1 MDRDMCLNSSC
12 VMKTKCLRYMG
23 KTDIVQAYTNF
34 KPLRNT
40 TRGFSC
46 VGRIDIHAHHNKKYR
61 PKNSANYVDLIAD
74 SKVIEEAPDYRI
86 TSDHNIISVIGNPK
100 IMSQSFNKGM
110 VNVYLRVGTN
120 QTKRF
125 SVNKL
130 IKKYYPETI

>member
-1 MDRDMCLNSSC
+1 MDRDMCLNSKC
-12 VMKTKCLRYMG
+12 MMKVKCLRYMG
-23 KTDIVQAYTNF
+23 KTDVVQAYTNF

-74 SKVIEEAPDYRI
+74 SKVIEEAPMYRI
-86 TSDHNIISVIGNPK
+86 TSDHNVISMKGNTK
-100 IMSQSFNKGM
+100 IVAQYFDSGRLL
-110 VNVYLRVGTN
+110 VELRVSEN
-120 QTKRF
+120 KAKRF
-125 SVNKL
+125 NVKKL